1 MHPILFSIAGVS
13 VFSLSVFLVIAW
25 LVFSF
30 VFWKLLRNVGVG
42 EQRVFDL
49 TFYSTI
55 VSLISARVVFVLV
68 NPVLFSDNF
77 LKVAAFWVQPGLSLY
92 GGLVGAMG
100 TIVYLSRRYKVRLA
114 FVLDAWAVAFPMA
127 LIVGE
132 IGSLL
137 DGTEVGKLFVSPWSI
152 LYIGHVG
159 KRHPVQLYE
168 IMVLVL
174 LLVVMFIFQKK
185 AEIGKWPF
193 GLVGVWFFLLFSIF
207 MFIIEFV
214 KETGANFLRL
224 NINQWILIAIFAE
237 SLGALYVRGGGR
249 EKFRPMI
256 RRVIGAIY
264 TKFSKR
270 HA

>member
-1 MHPILFSIAGVS
+1 
-13 VFSLSVFLVIAW
+13 
-25 LVFSF
+25 
-30 VFWKLLRNVGVG
+30 
-42 EQRVFDL
+42 
-49 TFYSTI
+49 
-55 VSLISARVVFVLV
+55 
-68 NPVLFSDNF
+68 
-77 LKVAAFWVQPGLSLY
+77 
-92 GGLVGAMG
+92 
-100 TIVYLSRRYKVRLA
+100 
-114 FVLDAWAVAFPMA
+114 
-127 LIVGE
+127 
-132 IGSLL
+132 
-137 DGTEVGKLFVSPWSI
+137 
-152 LYIGHVG
+152 
-159 KRHPVQLYE
+159 
-168 IMVLVL
+168 
-174 LLVVMFIFQKK
+174 VVMFIFQKK